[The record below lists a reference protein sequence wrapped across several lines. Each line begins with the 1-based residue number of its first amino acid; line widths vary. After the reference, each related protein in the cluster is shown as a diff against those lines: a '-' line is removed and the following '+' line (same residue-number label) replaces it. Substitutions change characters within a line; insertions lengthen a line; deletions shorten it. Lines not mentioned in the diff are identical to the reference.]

1 MAFCTNCGEPV
12 ESGKFC
18 PKCGTP
24 VGESNA
30 AAPVGQAPAGQAVP
44 PPGPPPSGY
53 GAYPGAPPR
62 KKFPVWGIVL
72 IVVAVLLVVG
82 GIVVAVT
89 VPVFLGA
96 QNTAQKRTCQSN
108 LRTIDGAIQEYYAEN
123 GKYPPAGEVGDILV
137 PDFIRSTPTCPTS
150 GKPYVIKKGNP
161 PSVSCPTNEPGHS
174 I

>member
-18 PKCGTP
+18 SKCGTP

-30 AAPVGQAPAGQAVP
+30 AAPAGP
-44 PPGPPPSGY
+44 PPGLPVGPPPSGY

-62 KKFPVWGIVL
+62 KKFPVWGIVA
-72 IVVAVLLVVG
+72 IIVAVLLVVG
-82 GIVVAVT
+82 GIVVAIAVS
-89 VPVFLGA
+89 VFLNA
-96 QNTAQKRTCQSN
+96 RTVAQKRTCQSN

-123 GKYPPAGEVGDILV
+123 GKYPPAGPVSDILV
-137 PDFIRSTPTCPTS
+137 PDYLRTAPTCPTS
-150 GKPYVIKKGNP
+150 GKPYVIKSGNP
-161 PSVSCPTNEPGHS
+161 PTVSCPTNVPGHS